1 MELFRLIRLLARE
14 GSEKSEV
21 MKAGF
26 FFGHLSASNEKVLHL
41 FVGSWMNAF
50 TCCKVVAKS
59 LSKGKVFWKTL
70 P

>member
-1 MELFRLIRLLARE
+1 MTFARATHL
-14 GSEKSEV
+14 KSRTLWDFLYDLYARNGIGI
-21 MKAGF
+21 KKD
-26 FFGHLSASNEKVLHL
+26 NEKVLHL